1 MSPVSSAIP
10 RHLLPCDGRFGAGPS
25 KVRPDQLDVLSEL
38 GSSVIGTSHR
48 QEPVRALVRE
58 VRTLLSEFFT
68 APDGYEIVL
77 GNGGSTLFWD
87 VATFSLIRERSA
99 HGVCGEFSSK
109 FAAAVTAAPFLAEP
123 AITRSAPGQIELLA
137 ATPGAD
143 SYAYAQNETSTGAM
157 QPVRR
162 VPGADSDA
170 LMLVDATS
178 GAGGLPVDLRDADVY
193 YFAPQKS
200 FASDGGLWFAAMS
213 PAALER
219 TAAIADGDRWM
230 PPSLN
235 LQIAVDN
242 SRLEQ
247 TYNTPAITTLV
258 LMAAQLRWLTAR
270 GGLDFAVGRSA
281 ESSRRLYE
289 WVHATSYASPFVT
302 DPAAR
307 SHVVATIDLDDTID
321 AAAVAAALRENG
333 IVDTEPYRGL
343 KRNQLRIGM
352 YPSVDPDDVSAL
364 TECIDYVVQHL
375 S

>member
-1 MSPVSSAIP
+1 MSIVIP
-10 RHLLPCDGRFGAGPS
+10 QELRPADGRFGSGPS
-25 KVRPDQLDVLSEL
+25 KVRPEQLDLLTEL
-38 GSSVIGTSHR
+38 GTDVLGTSHR

-58 VRTLLSEFFT
+58 IRTSLHDFLG

-87 VATFSLIRERSA
+87 VATFSLIQERSA

-109 FAAAVTAAPFLAEP
+109 FAAAVAKAPFLAEP
-123 AITRSAPGQIELLA
+123 IVTRSTPGEVDPLVAL
-137 ATPGAD
+137 PGAD
-143 SYAYAQNETSTGAM
+143 TYAYAQNETSTGAM

-162 VPGADSDA
+162 VAGADPGA

-178 GAGGLPVDLRDADVY
+178 GAGGLPVDLGEADVY

-200 FASDGGLWFAAMS
+200 FASDGGLWLAAMS
-213 PAALER
+213 PAALDR
-219 TAAIADGDRWM
+219 TAAIAGSDRWI

-235 LQIAVDN
+235 LQTAVDN

-247 TYNTPAITTLV
+247 TYNTPAVVTLA
-258 LMAAQLRWLTAR
+258 LMVSQLRWLQAG
-270 GGLDFAVGRSA
+270 GGLDFAVARSA

-289 WVHATSYASPFVT
+289 WVERTSYASPFVT

-307 SHVVATIDLDDTID
+307 SRVVATIDFDEKID
-321 AAAVAAALRENG
+321 AAVLARTLRENG
-333 IVDTEPYRGL
+333 VVDTEPYRAL

-364 TECIDYVVQHL
+364 IACIEYVVPRIA
-375 S
+375 